1 MGTKFLTAVGV
12 FPVNQLTKFQR
23 SALQIGQD
31 SALFIYLI
39 SIILGSVHDVIS
51 YLICIF

>member
-31 SALFIYLI
+31 SSIY
-39 SIILGSVHDVIS
+39 ILDQYNIGFSA
-51 YLICIF
+51 